1 MSLIKIDENAKLQE
15 ALQKIGSKDGLRIL
29 IVENAKGDFVGILS
43 DPDIRRGI
51 LSGMKVEDTIKNIVQ
66 RKPIVA
72 HIDDDLEKL
81 LELSAMHN
89 IYQIPIVNNDGKVV
103 KIEKI
108 LEKLVSPIY
117 PNRVV
122 IMAGGLGTRLRPLT
136 ENIPK
141 TMLKVGGKPILQ
153 IIIEKFYK
161 QGFREITLCVN
172 YKSHIIEDYFE
183 DGTKF
188 DVNISYVKELKRMG
202 TAGALGLINDIGSTP
217 FIVTNGDILTEVE
230 YGKMLEFH
238 IQKKSLATMGVRE
251 YSYQNPYGVIR
262 EKMGIIQ
269 SIEEK
274 PYYNFL
280 VNSGIYIL
288 DPLVIN
294 KIPKDTYFDMT
305 NLFEQLMPS
314 QRTYSYP
321 IRDYWIDIGRISEYE
336 QANIDYKN
344 SLFEKGGR

>member
-141 TMLKVGGKPILQ
+141 PMLKVGDKPILQ

-217 FIVTNGDILTEVE
+217 FIVTNGDILTEVD

-294 KIPKDTYFDMT
+294 KMPKDTYFDMT